1 MPTMPLLQVF
11 ANLRLLR
18 VSCLALVCSAVAPA
32 AQANPNKSP
41 LRRPAAPAQIT
52 PVPASV
58 ILELATH
65 FDAERYMG
73 LWYKAGKVE
82 NAQAELT
89 TRERYELMLRY
100 DGAIRVIYTYYQ
112 PLSNQWKRI
121 EDYMSPIDRT
131 GATLT
136 PSQKADIPVTFR
148 VSRFGNLFSVD
159 YRTLAIDAHY
169 QWALVKGPRADS
181 FFILSRTPTVD
192 ESLRNALTQLA
203 KRSFPSVGTI
213 RWSEAEIYE

>member
-1 MPTMPLLQVF
+1 M
-11 ANLRLLR
+11 
-18 VSCLALVCSAVAPA
+18 ALVSNLMAISV
-32 AQANPNKSP
+32 QANPTKTP
-41 LRRPAAPAQIT
+41 LRRTAPPTKIA

-82 NAQAELT
+82 SAQNELS

-112 PLSNQWKRI
+112 PLSNQWKRL
-121 EDYMSPIDRT
+121 EDYMAPIDKS
-131 GATLT
+131 GNNLSA
-136 PSQKADIPVTFR
+136 SQRADIPITFR
-148 VSRFGNLFSVD
+148 VSRFGNLFSID
-159 YRTLAIDAHY
+159 YRTLAIDARY
-169 QWALVKGPRADS
+169 QWALVKGPNPDS
-181 FFILSRTPTVD
+181 FFVLSRTPVVD

-203 KRSFPSVGTI
+203 KRSLPNVGTI
-213 RWSEAEIYE
+213 RWSEAETFE